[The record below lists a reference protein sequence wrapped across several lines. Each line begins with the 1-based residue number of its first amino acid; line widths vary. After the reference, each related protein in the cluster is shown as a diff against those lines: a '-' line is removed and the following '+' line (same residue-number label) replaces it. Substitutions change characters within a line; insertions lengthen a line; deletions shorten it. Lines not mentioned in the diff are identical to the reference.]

1 MAINPTHVVMG
12 RNIAASGSLA
22 GEMKVAAISGSTG
35 LTLNQMLIKLD
46 DNATADVAALKG
58 DAAGSYDT
66 LGKIEDIVIANDA
79 AVVARL
85 NVIEGS
91 GNGSIT
97 KAVADLVDSAPG
109 ALDTLNEL
117 AAAMG
122 DDANFGTT
130 VTNSI
135 AAVQAD
141 VNANEVVS
149 DAVIGVSG
157 GSHLGTFSGGTIADD
172 RSVKV
177 ALQEVETALEA
188 ISPALRG
195 DAASAYNTLGKI
207 EDVII
212 ANDAALR
219 GDSATAYNT
228 LGKIEDFIIALQAD
242 VDANELASDNAE
254 STLTTNLS
262 ALSGGLDGRLD
273 VLEAGAGSA
282 GSVAKAQADAQAFA
296 TAAIADLVDS
306 APGALNT
313 LNELAAALNDDA
325 SLHTTITN
333 MVAANEVHI
342 DNFATLSGVAK
353 DAVNFG
359 TFTGQSI
366 QDNRVLKVALQDL
379 ETAIEG
385 NETEENTRLDKAG
398 GFHVENSAGVYKLGW
413 GSGKPRVSFSIS
425 GSDVTM
431 SVDVE

>member
-46 DNATADVAALKG
+46 DNATADVAAL
-58 DAAGSYDT
+58 
-66 LGKIEDIVIANDA
+66 I
-79 AVVARL
+79 
-85 NVIEGS
+85 
-91 GNGSIT
+91 
-97 KAVADLVDSAPG
+97 
-109 ALDTLNEL
+109 
-117 AAAMG
+117 
-122 DDANFGTT
+122 
-130 VTNSI
+130 
-135 AAVQAD
+135 
-141 VNANEVVS
+141 
-149 DAVIGVSG
+149 
-157 GSHLGTFSGGTIADD
+157 
-172 RSVKV
+172 
-177 ALQEVETALEA
+177 
-188 ISPALRG
+188 G

-219 GDSATAYNT
+219 GDAASAYNQ
-228 LGKIEDFIIALQAD
+228 LGKIEDIIIALQAD
-242 VDANELASDNAE
+242 VDANEVASDSAE
-254 STLTTNLS
+254 STLTTNLTN
-262 ALSGGLDGRLD
+262 LSGGLDGRLD

-325 SLHTTITN
+325 SFHTTITN
-333 MVAANEVHI
+333 MVAANEVHVDRLVSLSGMAKDSAHLGTFTGGTIADNVAIKVALQSLETKVEAVQTDVDGNESDADAAIAANEVHI

-385 NETEENTRLDKAG
+385 NETEENGRLDKAG

-425 GSDVTM
+425 GADVTM

>member
-22 GEMKVAAISGSTG
+22 GEMKVAAISGSSG

-46 DNATADVAALKG
+46 DNATADVA
-58 DAAGSYDT
+58 S
-66 LGKIEDIVIANDA
+66 
-79 AVVARL
+79 
-85 NVIEGS
+85 
-91 GNGSIT
+91 
-97 KAVADLVDSAPG
+97 LV
-109 ALDTLNEL
+109 
-117 AAAMG
+117 
-122 DDANFGTT
+122 
-130 VTNSI
+130 
-135 AAVQAD
+135 
-141 VNANEVVS
+141 
-149 DAVIGVSG
+149 
-157 GSHLGTFSGGTIADD
+157 
-172 RSVKV
+172 
-177 ALQEVETALEA
+177 
-188 ISPALRG
+188 G

-219 GDSATAYNT
+219 GDAASAYNQ
-228 LGKIEDFIIALQAD
+228 LGKIEDIIIALQAD

-254 STLTTNLS
+254 STLTSNLG

-325 SLHTTITN
+325 SFHTTITN
-333 MVAANEVHI
+333 MVAANEVHVDHLASLSGMAKDSAHLGTFTGGTIADNVAIKVALQSLETKVEAVQTDVDGNESDADAAIAANEVHI

-359 TFTGQSI
+359 SFTGQSI

-385 NETEENTRLDKAG
+385 NETEENGRLDKAG

-413 GSGKPRVSFSIS
+413 GAGKPRVSFSIS
-425 GSDVTM
+425 GADVTM